1 MQATGCFV
9 YFCRYNFPTDTNL
22 LEPAMKRSFSSLNP
36 QEALHV
42 AIFIEERN
50 AELYHQ
56 SGEMF
61 AEFGDSESLEIASTF
76 REMAAEE
83 RDHSSKL
90 QALYLE
96 RFGTSSCALT
106 EEDLVELI
114 EVPRLEHAD
123 FFPEP
128 WKSKTSARDRALQV
142 ALNAERSAQKFYA
155 ELMEKTKPGPLRKLY
170 RELAEM
176 EDGHAASLERRLS
189 ARAAD
194 NVGGK

>member
-1 MQATGCFV
+1 
-9 YFCRYNFPTDTNL
+9 
-22 LEPAMKRSFSSLNP
+22 MKRNFASLSP

-56 SGEMF
+56 FAEMF
-61 AEFGDSESLEIASTF
+61 VEFHDSESLEIAGIF
-76 REMAAEE
+76 QEMAAEE
-83 RDHSSKL
+83 KDHSSKL
-90 QALYLE
+90 QSRYME

-114 EVPRLEHAD
+114 EVPRLEQVD
-123 FFPEP
+123 FFPAPERN
-128 WKSKTSARDRALQV
+128 KISARDRALQV

-155 ELMEKTKPGPLRKLY
+155 SLVEKTEPGPLRQLY

-176 EDGHAASLERRLS
+176 EDGHVAFIERKLS
-189 ARAAD
+189 THPAKNAD
-194 NVGGK
+194 AK